1 MIVLFFL
8 TFFLCIETFGLLLHY
23 FRSKLCILFFD
34 ALLCLK
40 FYDSKVQ
47 FSNYQQHSLYAILL
61 PLKLVLPILLLTT
74 NLDFIIMFHH
84 SHRTVFTVKK
94 ILSLWSATTLLFS
107 SIQNYFRSCYSQLS
121 IATTTVI
128 SNWTICSIIISSSN
142 YW

>member
-8 TFFLCIETFGLLLHY
+8 NFFFLCIETFGLLLHY

-47 FSNYQQHSLYAILL
+47 FSNYAILL

-107 SIQNYFRSCYSQLS
+107 SIQNYFRSCYS
-121 IATTTVI
+121 
-128 SNWTICSIIISSSN
+128 
-142 YW
+142 

>member
-47 FSNYQQHSLYAILL
+47 FSNYQ
-61 PLKLVLPILLLTT
+61 
-74 NLDFIIMFHH
+74 
-84 SHRTVFTVKK
+84 
-94 ILSLWSATTLLFS
+94 
-107 SIQNYFRSCYSQLS
+107 
-121 IATTTVI
+121 
-128 SNWTICSIIISSSN
+128 
-142 YW
+142 